1 MDTDRP
7 DLQLPSR
14 FLARSVTRRDLVHQ
28 GGVAGLALGA
38 AVVTGPSLRAS
49 AQEATPVVAS
59 PVASPVAS
67 GGARFAYVGTY
78 TTEAPGG
85 SGELASVGISVFA
98 VDAAGGLTPVQTVAS
113 ANPSFLAL
121 SVDQS
126 VLYAINEIA
135 DFEGGDTGSIE
146 AYAIDAASGQL
157 TLINRVDSGG
167 SIPAHLAVDPT
178 GSFLVVAN
186 YVGSNYVVLPIRDD
200 GGLDAVSGTV
210 QQEGS
215 GPNEERQEAPH
226 PHAVVFDPSGGFVAG
241 ADLGIDQIAAFSLD
255 AATGELVPAS
265 EVSAAPGAGPRHL
278 AFHPDGAVLYA
289 INELDATITAYA
301 FDAATGAIGA
311 EIQTVSTVPDGFV
324 GTKSTAEIF
333 VYPSGQ
339 FLYGSNRGM
348 EDAPSAE
355 ANSIVAFSVDAA
367 TGELTLIGWTT
378 EGIDFPRNFAIDPTG
393 TWLYVCNQ
401 QGDDIVQ
408 FLIDPATGALSA
420 TGLVTTSPTP
430 VCLVFKS
437 A

>member
-1 MDTDRP
+1 M
-7 DLQLPSR
+7 
-14 FLARSVTRRDLVHQ
+14 
-28 GGVAGLALGA
+28 GA
-38 AVVTGPSLRAS
+38 AVVAGPNPRAA
-49 AQEATPVVAS
+49 AQEATPVAAS
-59 PVASPVAS
+59 PVASPAAS

-85 SGELASVGISVFA
+85 SGALPSVGISAFA
-98 VDAAGGLTPVQTVAS
+98 VDAAGALTEIQTVAS

-121 SVDQS
+121 SVDQT

-135 DFEGGDTGSIE
+135 DFEGGDTGSVE
-146 AYAIDAASGQL
+146 AYAIDDVSGEL
-157 TLINRVDSGG
+157 TLINRVGSGG
-167 SIPAHLAVDPT
+167 SIPAHLAVDPA
-178 GSFLVVAN
+178 GGFLVVAN

-200 GGLDAVSGTV
+200 GGLEAVSGTI

-226 PHAVVFDPSGGFVAG
+226 PHAVVFDPSGGYVAG
-241 ADLGIDQIAAFSLD
+241 ADLGIDQIATFSLD
-255 AATGELVPAS
+255 AATGELTLAS
-265 EVSAAPGAGPRHL
+265 EVAAAPGAGPRHL

-333 VYPSGQ
+333 VHPNGR

-355 ANSIVAFSVDAA
+355 ANSIVGFTIDEA
-367 TGELTLIGWTT
+367 TGELTLIGWAT

-393 TWLYVCNQ
+393 TWLYACNQ

-408 FLIDPATGALSA
+408 FAIDQETGELSP
-420 TGLVTTSPTP
+420 TGQVTTSPTP

>member
-1 MDTDRP
+1 MGTERFELRP
-7 DLQLPSR
+7 RS
-14 FLARSVTRRDLVHQ
+14 LARQITRRDLVQ
-28 GGVAGLALGA
+28 RGGVAGLALGA
-38 AVVTGPSLRAS
+38 AVVAGPKLQAS
-49 AQEATPVVAS
+49 AQEATPVAAS

-85 SGELASVGISVFA
+85 SGSLPSVGISVFA
-98 VDAAGGLTPVQTVAS
+98 VDAAGALTEIQTVPS

-121 SVDQS
+121 SVDQT

-135 DFEGGDTGSIE
+135 DFEGADTGSVE
-146 AYAIDAASGQL
+146 AYAIDAGTGEL
-157 TLINRVDSGG
+157 TLINRVGSGG

-178 GSFLVVAN
+178 GGFLVVAN

-215 GPNEERQEAPH
+215 GPNEQRQEAPH
-226 PHAVVFDPSGGFVAG
+226 PHAVVFDPGGGFVAG
-241 ADLGIDQIAAFSLD
+241 ADLGIDEIATFSLD
-255 AATGELVPAS
+255 GATGELVPAS
-265 EVSAAPGAGPRHL
+265 NVAAAAGAGPRHL
-278 AFHPDGAVLYA
+278 AFHPDGVVLYA

-301 FDAATGAIGA
+301 YDAATGAVGA
-311 EIQTVSTVPDGFV
+311 EIQTVSTVPDGFA

-333 VYPSGQ
+333 VHPNGR

-355 ANSIVAFSVDAA
+355 ANSIVGFSVDEAS
-367 TGELTLIGWTT
+367 GELTLIGWATD
-378 EGIDFPRNFAIDPTG
+378 GIDFPRNFAIDPTG
-393 TWLYVCNQ
+393 TWLYACNQ

-408 FLIDPATGALSA
+408 FAIDQETGELTATGQ
-420 TGLVTTSPTP
+420 VTTSPTP